1 MTFTVWFEDNKERI
15 EPLLRG
21 DAEEA
26 LHQAYMAGM
35 EDMGTFMAD
44 TFARSPAEPYEDR
57 MGGQF
62 TREETERNWDGW
74 R

>member
-1 MTFTVWFEDNKERI
+1 MSFVAWFEDNKERI

-26 LHQAYMAGM
+26 LYEAYNAGM
-35 EDMGTFMAD
+35 EHMSKFMAD
-44 TFARSPAEPYEDR
+44 TFARSPAEPYVDR

>member
-1 MTFTVWFEDNKERI
+1 MSFVAWFEDNKERI

-26 LHQAYMAGM
+26 LYEAYNAGM
-35 EDMGTFMAD
+35 EHMSKFMAVALMD
-44 TFARSPAEPYEDR
+44 SRALSYEDR

-62 TREETERNWDGW
+62 TDWEINRRGDEFS
-74 R
+74 

>member
-1 MTFTVWFEDNKERI
+1 MSFVAWFEDNKERI

-26 LHQAYMAGM
+26 LYEAYNAGM
-35 EDMGTFMAD
+35 EHMSKFMAD
-44 TFARSPAEPYEDR
+44 TFAPTIAEPYVDR